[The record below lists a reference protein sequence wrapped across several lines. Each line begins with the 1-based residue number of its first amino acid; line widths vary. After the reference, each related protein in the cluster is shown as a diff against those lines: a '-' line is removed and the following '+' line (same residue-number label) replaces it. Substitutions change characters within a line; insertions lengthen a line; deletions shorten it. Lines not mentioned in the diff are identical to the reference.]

1 MDKPGKP
8 PLAQPA
14 KGVTG
19 REASNHLPFP
29 TEGFLSESG
38 GERVARGSGL
48 AAGTGS
54 SLQSI
59 VFGLVGHE
67 LRIKLVESSS
77 AHPYQP
83 ANSDVLRLCRRF
95 ARGALLGQLLL
106 NRELPLA
113 VFLASGSRIRDTQ
126 HVMRG
131 RISSL

>member
-83 ANSDVLRLCRRF
+83 ANSDVAATLS
-95 ARGALLGQLLL
+95 
-106 NRELPLA
+106 A
-113 VFLASGSRIRDTQ
+113 VRPGRPSGSTSAESRTPARRLPCVRFSYTRYPACNARPDF
-126 HVMRG
+126 
-131 RISSL
+131 